1 MRKRGAERGI
11 NDGRREGIPYYI
23 IYKKTHPGPPW
34 EGEREGGA
42 EIGKRKSASKREQR
56 KCIYSAEREQVQDDG
71 VGLKRKTNIP
81 PPELRSSV
89 QRRTEKCSPQRVQK
103 HIQCF
108 F

>member
-34 EGEREGGA
+34 EGERERGGA
-42 EIGKRKSASKREQR
+42 EIGKRKSASKREQS

-71 VGLKRKTNIP
+71 VGLN
-81 PPELRSSV
+81 LRVSESMV
-89 QRRTEKCSPQRVQK
+89 GTRHAVSDNKA
-103 HIQCF
+103 
-108 F
+108 

>member
-56 KCIYSAEREQVQDDG
+56 KCIYSAEREQVQDDE
-71 VGLKRKTNIP
+71 VGLKRN
-81 PPELRSSV
+81 
-89 QRRTEKCSPQRVQK
+89 RRRKREQK
-103 HIQCF
+103 QNLF
-108 F
+108 